1 MTWAEAFRRQAASDY
16 QVFKQF
22 SAAGSR
28 VAVCHRLHFLQMATE
43 KLAKSF
49 LVGDSSEPP
58 RQTHQALVTF
68 LRVVSSRPEIRVRLK
83 FGNDPKQFRAYINKL
98 VPLAARIEDL
108 APAGGKTG
116 RSNPEY
122 PWLNSQQQV
131 VCPADYR
138 FPEFAP
144 NEITRVAAF
153 TESLLRIAQ

>member
-22 SAAGSR
+22 SGSGSQVAA
-28 VAVCHRLHFLQMATE
+28 CHQLHFLQMATE

-49 LVGDSSEPP
+49 LIGNSSEPP
-58 RQTHQALVTF
+58 KQTHQALVTF
-68 LRVVSSRPEIRVRLK
+68 LRIVSSRPEIRVRLK
-83 FGNDPKQFRAYINKL
+83 FGNDPKQFRAYIDKL
-98 VPLAARIEDL
+98 LPLAARIEGL

-116 RSNPEY
+116 RVNPEY
-122 PWLNSQQQV
+122 PWLNPLQKV

-144 NEITRVAAF
+144 NEITRIATF
-153 TESLLRIAQ
+153 IESLLRIAQ